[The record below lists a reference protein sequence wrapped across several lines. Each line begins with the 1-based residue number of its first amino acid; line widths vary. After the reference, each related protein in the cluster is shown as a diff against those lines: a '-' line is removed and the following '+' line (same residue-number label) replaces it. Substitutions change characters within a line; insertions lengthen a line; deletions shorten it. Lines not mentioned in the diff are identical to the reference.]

1 MHFKLNF
8 MIKFKKSLTKTLC
21 LGLVASAVL
30 LSSCDDHDDHEE
42 QRPLD
47 INYKAAYVINGQDNN
62 VSVIR
67 LDDKQVTETI
77 KLREAVAP
85 HHISLSPDKKHLA
98 VAITSTD
105 LSDGHGG
112 HGGASGSFKIMVLD
126 AVTGMEV
133 KSLVTPAMPHNAAYN
148 STGTE
153 LWVGQAGS
161 NRVLVY
167 DTQNWSVKHTV
178 QVAKSPSEVTFSTN
192 GQLVFVANTDDA
204 TVTVIDQATKAV
216 RKTIVVG
223 AEPVGAWPANN
234 GKMYVDNEAGQ
245 TVSVIDVN
253 SLEVEET
260 IALGYKPGYV
270 AYHSGANELWVSN
283 ATDGKVVIYRRDG
296 NFWQHKTEI
305 ATGADAHAI
314 VFDEDMQYA
323 YVTNQGAHT
332 VSVIRVA
339 DYSRV
344 SNIQVGKMPNGIII
358 R

>member
-1 MHFKLNF
+1 
-8 MIKFKKSLTKTLC
+8 MIKFNKTLTKTFC
-21 LGLVASAVL
+21 LGLVASVMF
-30 LSSCDDHDDHEE
+30 LSSCDDHDEHEE
-42 QRPLD
+42 QRPLSID
-47 INYKAAYVINGQDNN
+47 YKAAYVINGQDNN

-67 LDDKQVTETI
+67 LDDKRVTETI
-77 KLREAVAP
+77 KLRDAVAP
-85 HHISLSPDKKHLA
+85 HHISLSPDRKHLA
-98 VAITSTD
+98 IAITSTD

-112 HGGASGSFKIMVLD
+112 HGGAKGSFKIVVLD

-133 KSLVTPAMPHNAAYN
+133 RSLATPAMPHNAAYN
-148 STGTE
+148 LSGTE

-161 NRVLVY
+161 NQVLVY
-167 DTQNWSVKHTV
+167 DTQNWSVKHTI
-178 QVAKSPSEVTFSTN
+178 QAGKSPSEVTFSTN
-192 GQLVFVANTDDA
+192 GQLAFVANTDDA

-216 RKTIVVG
+216 RKTIAVG
-223 AEPVGAWPANN
+223 AEPVGAWPATN

-283 ATDGKVVIYRRDG
+283 ATDGKVVIYSRVG
-296 NFWQHKTEI
+296 NSWQRKTEI
-305 ATGADAHAI
+305 PTGSDAHAI
-314 VFDEDMQYA
+314 VFDADMAFA

-332 VSVIRVA
+332 VSVIKVA

-344 SNIQVGKMPNGIII
+344 SNIAVGKMPNGIII

>member
-1 MHFKLNF
+1 
-8 MIKFKKSLTKTLC
+8 MIKFIRTLTKTLC
-21 LGLVASAVL
+21 FGLVTSAML
-30 LSSCDDHDDHEE
+30 LSSCDNHDDHEE
-42 QRPLD
+42 QRPLAID
-47 INYKAAYVINGQDNN
+47 YKAAYVINGQDNN
-62 VSVIR
+62 VSIIQLADNR
-67 LDDKQVTETI
+67 VTETV

-85 HHISLSPDKKHLA
+85 HHISLSPDKKHIA
-98 VAITSTD
+98 IAITSTD

-133 KSLVTPAMPHNAAYN
+133 KSLATPAMPHNAAYN
-148 STGTE
+148 LSGTE

-161 NRVLVY
+161 NKVLVY
-167 DTQNWSVKHTV
+167 DTQNWSVKHTL
-178 QVAKSPSEVTFSTN
+178 QVGESPSEVTFSTN

-216 RKTIVVG
+216 RKTIAVG
-223 AEPVGAWPANN
+223 AEPVGAWPATN

-253 SLEVEET
+253 TLEVEET

-270 AYHSGANELWVSN
+270 AYHSGTNELWVSN
-283 ATDGKVVIYRRDG
+283 ATAGTVVIYRREG
-296 NFWQHKTEI
+296 NSWQRKTEI

-314 VFDEDMQYA
+314 VFDEDTQFG

>member
-1 MHFKLNF
+1 
-8 MIKFKKSLTKTLC
+8 MIKLVNNYTKTLC
-21 LGLVASAVL
+21 FGISAFALLVSG
-30 LSSCDDHDDHEE
+30 CDKHDDHDE
-42 QRPLD
+42 QRPLS

-67 LDDKQVTETI
+67 LDDKQVTEMI

-85 HHISLSPDKKHLA
+85 HHISLSPDKRHLA
-98 VAITSTD
+98 IAITSTD
-105 LSDGHGG
+105 LSGGHGG
-112 HGGASGSFKIMVLD
+112 HGGASSSFKIVVLD

-133 KSLVTPAMPHNAAYN
+133 KSLATPAMPHNAAYN
-148 STGTE
+148 LTGSE

-161 NRVLVY
+161 NKVLVY

-178 QVAKSPSEVTFSTN
+178 QVGKSPSEVTFSSN
-192 GQLVFVANTDDA
+192 GQLAFVANTDDA

-216 RKTIVVG
+216 KKTIAVG
-223 AEPVGAWPANN
+223 AEPVGAWPASN
-234 GKMYVDNEAGQ
+234 GKMYVDNEAGRS
-245 TVSVIDVN
+245 VSVIDVN
-253 SLEVEET
+253 SLEVNET

-270 AYHSGANELWVSN
+270 AYHSGNNELWVSN
-283 ATDGKVVIYRRDG
+283 ATDGKVVIYRREG
-296 NFWQHKTEI
+296 NLWQQKTEI

-314 VFDEDMQYA
+314 VFDDDMQFA

-344 SNIQVGKMPNGIII
+344 SNIPVGKMPNGIII